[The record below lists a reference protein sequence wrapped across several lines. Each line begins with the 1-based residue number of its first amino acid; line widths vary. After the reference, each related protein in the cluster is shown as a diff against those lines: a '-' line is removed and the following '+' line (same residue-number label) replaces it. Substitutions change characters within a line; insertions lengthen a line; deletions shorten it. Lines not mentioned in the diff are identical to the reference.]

1 MKRIALAV
9 AVASLLVSPAVL
21 ADSAPASALQPSHEA
36 PNGFYRDASSY
47 QLLLRGAAT
56 VPTASFEDPS
66 STDPKPLTATPVT
79 GSFED
84 PTSTD
89 PHPAPAASV
98 TASFED
104 AYSGD

>member
-21 ADSAPASALQPSHEA
+21 ADSAPASILQPSEGA
-36 PNGFYRDASSY
+36 PDGFYPDASSY
-47 QLLLRGAAT
+47 QLLLRGIAT

-66 STDPKPLTATPVT
+66 SAAPKPLTASPVT

-84 PTSTD
+84 ASSTD
-89 PHPAPAASV
+89 PHPAPASRV